1 MKTRSKRFLNLATL
15 CLALL
20 GTTLLM
26 AQLVKAE
33 GESPDSSTLLMSAG
47 DEVTD
52 EQDSYIEELYRN
64 DLSLDKDGFKEYL
77 KDEDSRHRFEGF
89 KDGYKAGFDP
99 NAEGIDDDTLYEKA
113 KDEAEAKGKGNEYS
127 DGYQSG
133 YSDGFRDGHPVK
145 AFLGAVWGFLTSIV
159 ESWFS

>member
-26 AQLVKAE
+26 AQPVKAE

-64 DLSLDKDGFKEYL
+64 DLSLDKDGF
-77 KDEDSRHRFEGF
+77 
-89 KDGYKAGFDP
+89 
-99 NAEGIDDDTLYEKA
+99 
-113 KDEAEAKGKGNEYS
+113 
-127 DGYQSG
+127 
-133 YSDGFRDGHPVK
+133 
-145 AFLGAVWGFLTSIV
+145 
-159 ESWFS
+159 